1 MTLCDRKCKGQS
13 GADMKHIKHIKK
25 PSVILQS
32 DTIITVNRLQL
43 SYDNTNKHFGT
54 SKKDME

>member
-13 GADMKHIKHIKK
+13 GATTRHEADEE
-25 PSVILQS
+25 VILQS

-43 SYDNTNKHFGT
+43 SYDNTNKHSVT
-54 SKKDME
+54 SKKDMK